1 MKIIVDTCIW
11 SLALRR
17 GNNDAEPA
25 VIALKELVHDARVQM
40 MGPIRQEILSGIRTK
55 SQFDRI
61 SGIMRAFPDSPLFS
75 EDYELAAGFFNLC
88 RGKGVQGLNTDFL
101 ICAAA
106 VRLNMPI
113 LTLDNDFVHF
123 REHLPIDLFQ
133 PEIS

>member
-25 VIALKELVHDARVQM
+25 VIALKELIHDARVQM

-61 SGIMRAFPDSPLFS
+61 SGIMRAFPDSPLSAKIMSWLLTSSIF
-75 EDYELAAGFFNLC
+75 AGEKAF
-88 RGKGVQGLNTDFL
+88 RDR
-101 ICAAA
+101 I
-106 VRLNMPI
+106 PI
-113 LTLDNDFVHF
+113 F
-123 REHLPIDLFQ
+123 
-133 PEIS
+133 